1 MTISAPNYLTNLH
14 FYAPPAMAT
23 TVQPLDLAY
32 WTAICPTPPAAAD
45 TTTTYFSLRLP
56 IFSNP
61 KYAVSP
67 EISKAK
73 NSA

>member
-1 MTISAPNYLTNLH
+1 MTISAPSYFTNLH
-14 FYAPPAMAT
+14 FYAPPAIPT
-23 TVQPLDLAY
+23 TVHPLDLAY

-45 TTTTYFSLRLP
+45 TTTTYFGLRRP
-56 IFSNP
+56 IFYNP

-67 EISKAK
+67 EISNAK